1 MHFAGAG
8 KPLIKFRHCERS
20 IYSFS
25 VPQCCPL
32 CQGDVGSTRIEDAP
46 ISISDPFSNGHQEK
60 CSFLLKPTRGTF
72 LREYD
77 GKSDLHV
84 GLTNTRGEHCLHF
97 SSVRKPR
104 VVYNYNAHGIQRDEA
119 GWEQSLSVPLVQPS
133 MFGLMDQWDKYLE
146 DFSASPAWLPHRYDE
161 NHHNCSSF
169 ALTFVNCVLA
179 MEGKEQLDK
188 REFTEKYVIPRTRL
202 ASKYIT
208 LYRAI
213 QERGFHVADHPHP
226 VTSPS

>member
-1 MHFAGAG
+1 MEMHFSGAS
-8 KPLIKFRHCERS
+8 KPLIKFRHCGRS

-84 GLTNTRGEHCLHF
+84 GLTNTRG
-97 SSVRKPR
+97 
-104 VVYNYNAHGIQRDEA
+104 VVYNYNTHGIQRDEA

-133 MFGLMDQWDKYLE
+133 MFGLLDQWDKYLE
-146 DFSASPAWLPHRYDE
+146 DFSASAAWLPHRYEED
-161 NHHNCSSF
+161 HHNCSSF
-169 ALTFVNCVLA
+169 ALTFINCILA

-188 REFTEKYVIPRTRL
+188 REFTEKYVVPRTRL

-213 QERGFHVADHPHP
+213 QERGFHVAEHPDP
-226 VTSPS
+226 VASLS

>member
-146 DFSASPAWLPHRYDE
+146 DFSASPAWLPHRVSL
-161 NHHNCSSF
+161 HNLSCHGTHSVDQ
-169 ALTFVNCVLA
+169 AGLELTDCW
-179 MEGKEQLDK
+179 D
-188 REFTEKYVIPRTRL
+188 
-202 ASKYIT
+202 
-208 LYRAI
+208 
-213 QERGFHVADHPHP
+213 
-226 VTSPS
+226 

>member
-1 MHFAGAG
+1 MHFAGSR

-60 CSFLLKPTRGTF
+60 CAFLLKPTRGTF
-72 LREYD
+72 LR
-77 GKSDLHV
+77 
-84 GLTNTRGEHCLHF
+84 
-97 SSVRKPR
+97 
-104 VVYNYNAHGIQRDEA
+104 YNGVQRDEA

-133 MFGLMDQWDKYLE
+133 MFGLMDQWDAYLE
-146 DFSASPAWLPHRYDE
+146 DFSTSPAWLPRRYEED
-161 NHHNCSSF
+161 HHNCSSF
-169 ALTFVNCVLA
+169 ALAFINCVLA

-188 REFTEKYVIPRTRL
+188 RAFTEKYVIPRTRL

-208 LYRAI
+208 LYRAV
-213 QERGFHVADHPHP
+213 QERGFHVADHPDP

>member
-1 MHFAGAG
+1 MHFSGAE
-8 KPLIKFRHCERS
+8 KSLIKFRHCERS
-20 IYSFS
+20 IYTFG

-84 GLTNTRGEHCLHF
+84 GVTNTHG
-97 SSVRKPR
+97 
-104 VVYNYNAHGIQRDEA
+104 VVYNYSARGIQRDEA
-119 GWEQSLSVPLVQPS
+119 GWECCLSVPLVQPS
-133 MFGLMDQWDKYLE
+133 MFGLLDQWDKSLE
-146 DFSASPAWLPHRYDE
+146 DFYASPAWLPHRYE
-161 NHHNCSSF
+161 EPHHNCSSF
-169 ALTFVNCVLA
+169 ALAFINCILA
-179 MEGKEQLDK
+179 MEGQEQLEK
-188 REFTEKYVIPRTRL
+188 SEFTEKYVIPRTRL
-202 ASKYIT
+202 AAKYIT

-213 QERGFHVADHPHP
+213 QERGFHVTDHPGLG
-226 VTSPS
+226 TSPGEQAVANAAWEGR

>member
-1 MHFAGAG
+1 MA
-8 KPLIKFRHCERS
+8 IKRNAPSSSNPREGRS
-20 IYSFS
+20 S
-25 VPQCCPL
+25 
-32 CQGDVGSTRIEDAP
+32 G
-46 ISISDPFSNGHQEK
+46 
-60 CSFLLKPTRGTF
+60 
-72 LREYD
+72 
-77 GKSDLHV
+77 
-84 GLTNTRGEHCLHF
+84 
-97 SSVRKPR
+97 

>member
-1 MHFAGAG
+1 MHFEGAG

-32 CQGDVGSTRIEDAP
+32 CQGEVGSTRIEDAP

-72 LREYD
+72 LRDYD
-77 GKSDLHV
+77 GRSDLHV
-84 GLTNTRGEHCLHF
+84 GVTNTLG
-97 SSVRKPR
+97 
-104 VVYNYNAHGIQRDEA
+104 VVYNYNAHGVQRDSA
-119 GWEQSLSVPLVQPS
+119 GWERSLSVPLVQPS

-169 ALTFVNCVLA
+169 ALTFINLVLA
-179 MEGKEQLDK
+179 MEGKEPLDK
-188 REFTEKYVIPRTRL
+188 SEFTEKYVIPRTRL

-213 QERGFHVADHPHP
+213 QERGFHATDQPGP
-226 VTSPS
+226 VKSPS